1 MNRVSIVYLFAV
13 LWLLVSPSLTAPA
26 DNEVAKQVDASQNGS
41 PEIEQEPPNASKN
54 EIAGNLDD
62 DVEDFKPEK
71 GETTNVDAD
80 DKPAVSGMS
89 TGIIT
94 RIGVDGPCMYQIRL
108 EFLKLNLISR
118 RFRLVLSD

>member
-62 DVEDFKPEK
+62 DVEDIKPEK

-118 RFRLVLSD
+118 SFDWF